1 MFEMKEEYYLG
12 IREIDEE
19 HKKLFEIAEG
29 AYALLN
35 DEFVTDKFDYIVK
48 ILEDLKEY
56 TIFHFE
62 NEEKYMERIEFKKLF
77 SHKIEHQEFIKK
89 LNQLDWEEI
98 ERDQDK
104 AILNILNFLNDWLVN
119 HILFT
124 DKLYASQA

>member
-12 IREIDEE
+12 ISEIDNE
-19 HKKLFEIAEG
+19 HKKLFEIAEE

-48 ILEDLKEY
+48 ILGDLKDY

-62 NEEKYMERIEFKKLF
+62 NEEKYMESIEFKKLF

-98 ERDQDK
+98 EKDQDK
-104 AILNILNFLNDWLVN
+104 AILEILNFLNDWLVN

-124 DKLYASQA
+124 DKLYVPQA